1 MSSSSSGAVVLKL
14 LIVTAT
20 LILGIVAYLFL
31 MQTRSV
37 LYRYFEAGSATKE
50 PAFVIFNPFRDRHPE
65 RVAEVFL
72 GRMKEGE
79 CKSLMAGFKNEP
91 QYLQDICEREN
102 TNRLTSWRLRNRTDE
117 AQSVK
122 MYYQVDGQN
131 YSDGQLW
138 LTVEKRGDQW
148 QVTRYDRIH

>member
-1 MSSSSSGAVVLKL
+1 MVGLAAYL
-14 LIVTAT
+14 LI
-20 LILGIVAYLFL
+20 
-31 MQTRSV
+31 MQSRSV
-37 LYRYFEAGSATKE
+37 LYRYFEAGSPTKE

-72 GRMKEGE
+72 ERMKDGE
-79 CKSLMAGFKNEP
+79 CNSLMSGFKNDP
-91 QYLQDICEREN
+91 QYLQDTCEREN
-102 TNRLTSWRLRNRTDE
+102 TNRLTSWRIRNRTDE

-122 MYYQVDGQN
+122 MYYQVDGHN

-138 LTVEKRGDQW
+138 MTVEKRGDQW